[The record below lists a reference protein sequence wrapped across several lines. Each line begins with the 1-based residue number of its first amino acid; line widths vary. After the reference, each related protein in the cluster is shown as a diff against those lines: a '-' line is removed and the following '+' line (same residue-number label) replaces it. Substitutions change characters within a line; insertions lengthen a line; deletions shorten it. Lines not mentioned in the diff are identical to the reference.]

1 MKPDLPA
8 VVCSSPHC
16 WLYMPRKRR
25 MPQQMPSRSQCPQAG
40 RRHRARMVR
49 RKAAETGS
57 RQLMK
62 VSALT
67 AVALWRWKM
76 KAMPKSAAV
85 RSSAA
90 WPIWKRGMVC
100 GGGLGF
106 TYTLSAQVYVNGFCR
121 CATGLLPPPRPSPTG
136 EGAVAF
142 RLWLLH

>member
-40 RRHRARMVR
+40 RRYRARMAR

-57 RQLMK
+57 RQLIK

-106 TYTLSAQVYVNGFCR
+106 IAILIKSHTRRAAEDSTRLYGEAAQR
-121 CATGLLPPPRPSPTG
+121 RM
-136 EGAVAF
+136 
-142 RLWLLH
+142 RLYEDC